1 MAGHSRWANLRHRM
15 GALGKPGEHRLTGL
29 ARPPTAD
36 AVGFV
41 RYEGYGPGDSA
52 LLIDCV
58 TADRVRTAAELRDLL
73 AAHGGHLGA
82 HDSVAYLFNEVGLL
96 GFPPG
101 TRREPLVGLAM
112 EAGAEDVIVNDDGSL
127 EVLTDPPDLGAVD
140 ASLSRAGFA
149 ATDAVVTQRASSRV
163 ELSGTMASELVALL
177 AALATLAEVQS
188 VYTNAEVSDE
198 VLARV

>member
-1 MAGHSRWANLRHRM
+1 M

-29 ARPPTAD
+29 ARPPAAD

-52 LLIDCV
+52 LIIDCF
-58 TADRVRTAAELRDLL
+58 TADRARTAAELRELL
-73 AAHGGHLGA
+73 SAHGGHLGA
-82 HDSVAYLFNEVGLL
+82 LGSVGYLFNEVGLL

>member
-1 MAGHSRWANLRHRM
+1 M
-15 GALGKPGEHRLTGL
+15 
-29 ARPPTAD
+29 
-36 AVGFV
+36 
-41 RYEGYGPGDSA
+41 
-52 LLIDCV
+52 
-58 TADRVRTAAELRDLL
+58 
-73 AAHGGHLGA
+73 
-82 HDSVAYLFNEVGLL
+82 
-96 GFPPG
+96 
-101 TRREPLVGLAM
+101 
-112 EAGAEDVIVNDDGSL
+112 
-127 EVLTDPPDLGAVD
+127 LTDPPDLGAVD

>member
-1 MAGHSRWANLRHRM
+1 M
-15 GALGKPGEHRLTGL
+15 GALGKPGEHRLAGV
-29 ARPPTAD
+29 ARPPAAD